1 MVIAK
6 SVQTGVVFFKLVDNV
21 GINDAKLFFSVSSH
35 VSSWFDQIEAV
46 DILPVQVEHI
56 WEMFDAAN
64 KMVLLLRDFN
74 FRLEGL
80 DRVLED
86 KDLKSEFL
94 RSDAN
99 RLGYLLSPAQRN

>member
-1 MVIAK
+1 
-6 SVQTGVVFFKLVDNV
+6 
-21 GINDAKLFFSVSSH
+21 
-35 VSSWFDQIEAV
+35 
-46 DILPVQVEHI
+46 
-56 WEMFDAAN
+56 MFDAAN
-64 KMVLLLRDFN
+64 KMVLLLGDFN